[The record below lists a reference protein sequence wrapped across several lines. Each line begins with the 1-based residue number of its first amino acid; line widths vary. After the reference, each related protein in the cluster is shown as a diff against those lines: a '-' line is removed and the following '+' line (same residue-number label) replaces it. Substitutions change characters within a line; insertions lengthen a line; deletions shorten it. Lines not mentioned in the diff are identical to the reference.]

1 MSVFVSCTFC
11 VPSMKRLRLLALTF
25 ALIALHAATV
35 GLAQGVVKAR
45 SGPAN
50 VLSGVVFD
58 PEGKPVSG
66 AMLTPR
72 GYMLGNDRM
81 IGPMEKVAL
90 SVVANDKGEFKIDTL
105 IPVDSLDVEVRAKGF
120 APYFFQQVAV
130 GHRQT
135 LALERGV
142 TVVGRVV
149 RNGKPLAG
157 VAMVVTWTERRSDG
171 FSGPREAVTDEDGH
185 FEIPN
190 VTAHRA
196 IFLYGRMSSLTG
208 RGALPRES
216 FTTGDNGSTLDVAA
230 IKGDL
235 NLERGF
241 TVFGR
246 VILSDGKPVPKG
258 SRVNLVR
265 AGCADN
271 QTVEIGGNG
280 EFAIC
285 DVPATS
291 AA

>member
-1 MSVFVSCTFC
+1 MKLQFSLATLLVFVTA
-11 VPSMKRLRLLALTF
+11 LA
-25 ALIALHAATV
+25 AV
-35 GLAQGVVKAR
+35 GRAQNVVKEQNRTA
-45 SGPAN
+45 AA
-50 VLSGVVFD
+50 LSGVIVD
-58 PEGKPVSG
+58 PEGKPVAG
-66 AMLTPR
+66 AILAPR
-72 GYMLGNDRM
+72 GGYTLRNDRT
-81 IGPMEKVAL
+81 IGPMENVAL
-90 SVVANDKGEFKIDTL
+90 SVVTNEQGEFKIDTL
-105 IPVDSLDVEVRAKGF
+105 IPVDALDVEVRAKGF
-120 APYFFQQVAV
+120 VPYLFQQVAV

-142 TVVGRVV
+142 TIVGRVV
-149 RNGKPLAG
+149 RDGRPLSG
-157 VAMVVTWTERRSDG
+157 VAMAVTWTKWLSDG
-171 FSGPREAVTDEDGH
+171 FWGPWEALTDQDGH

-190 VTAHRA
+190 VSAHRA
-196 IFLYGRMSSLTG
+196 IFLYGKMSSLTG

-216 FTTGDNGSTLDVAA
+216 FTTGDNGSTLDVGA

-235 NLERGF
+235 NVERGF